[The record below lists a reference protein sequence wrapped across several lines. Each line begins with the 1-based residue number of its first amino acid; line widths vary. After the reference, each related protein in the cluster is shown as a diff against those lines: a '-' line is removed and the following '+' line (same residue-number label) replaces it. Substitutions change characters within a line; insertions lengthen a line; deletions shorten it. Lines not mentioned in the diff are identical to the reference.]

1 MIRKAELKQQIDAL
15 SLQPTIL
22 SYADANHYLAGAEDS
37 EGNFFSLSDD
47 DRQPVIFN
55 SIYEAET
62 CLRRLGVRRAKL
74 HLQTAYDE
82 MIGHDESLL

>member
-1 MIRKAELKQQIDAL
+1 MIRRAKLKQQIDAL

-47 DRQPVIFN
+47 NDKPVIFN
-55 SIYEAET
+55 SMYEAET
-62 CLRRLGVRRAKL
+62 CLARLGVRHAKL

-82 MIGHDESLL
+82 MIGHD